1 MHDPSHQVI
10 MRFPWSYSALLLNSQ
25 ADLYEMED
33 FLVNSGQNMF
43 NMLLKMDN
51 QHEIKLS
58 VQTFVKNLILIIFCF
73 GV

>member
-1 MHDPSHQVI
+1 MPCTD
-10 MRFPWSYSALLLNSQ
+10 SQ

-43 NMLLKMDN
+43 NLLLKMDN